1 MRINIKPI
9 IFLFLFGIGLN
20 AVAQDD
26 YGNSSTTEES
36 SGNSNSNQNKKD
48 SKSTNDKTYLS
59 RIKTWNVDDFLGESK
74 ATTPDT
80 LLLNFQN
87 QTFPERNTTL
97 VAECLGNMGSPFMSK
112 IYMDRTEKNAFLFM
126 RPYDN
131 WITMP
136 NDQLYFNTTTP
147 YTNIKYLTTFGKDLS
162 QEENFKFLFSANV
175 NKKFNFGVDY
185 EILYARGFYTRNATR
200 GKLANFFGNY
210 QGSRY
215 EAFWK
220 VSINYLENFENGGIT
235 DDRYITNPLL
245 MSGGLQTYE
254 SLNIPIALEDAKSQI
269 RNNHLF
275 FNHKYNIG
283 FERTIYRERDTTLY
297 PLKKI
302 PYQKAEDVKIP
313 IDTVIEF
320 IPVTSLIHTLYI
332 DQSQRSYRST
342 SANLAYY
349 DSIANINNKYTADT
363 SSILQIR
370 NTFGIALRE
379 GFHKWAKFGLTA
391 FLEHDYRR
399 YTSYSPSASLRDSA
413 NSFSRLS
420 TYSKSLLWAGGELS
434 KRQGTVLTYA
444 ALAKICVMGQDLGD
458 FELNGNLQTNF
469 KFWDHPVSLSTD
481 GYIKNLHP
489 DYFLEHYYSN
499 HFNWDKTF
507 KNENKTRVRGS
518 LSIPELGFSA
528 NAGVENLTN
537 YVYFNNQAVPAQ
549 YSGNIQV
556 LSFNWKQHLGVNIF
570 NWDNDAVYQLSSNQN
585 ILPLP
590 DLAVYSNLYLKF
602 LISKVMTTQLG
613 VDCRYNTTY
622 YAPAY
627 MPATGQFYTQQNVKI
642 GNYPMMNLYGNFHL
656 KRMRFFVMYSH
667 LSSLFATPKYF
678 SAPHYPMN
686 PTILKVGLSWNFYD

>member
-26 YGNSSTTEES
+26 YQNSSARNEN
-36 SGNSNSNQNKKD
+36 SGDSNSDQEKKD
-48 SKSTNDKTYLS
+48 SKSKDEKSYLS
-59 RIKTWNVDDFLGESK
+59 RLKVWNVDDFLGESK
-74 ATTPDT
+74 TTTPDT

-87 QTFPERNTTL
+87 QTFPERNKTL
-97 VAECLGNMGSPFMSK
+97 VSECLGNMGSPFMSK
-112 IYMDRTEKNAFLFM
+112 IYMDRTDKNAFLFM
-126 RPYDN
+126 RSYDN

-136 NDQLYFNTTTP
+136 NDQLYYNTTTP
-147 YTNIKYLTTFGKDLS
+147 YTNIKYLTTFGNNLS
-162 QEENFKFLFSANV
+162 QEENFKFLFSANA

-185 EILYARGFYTRNATR
+185 EILYARGYYKKNATK
-200 GKLANFFGNY
+200 GKLANLYGNY

-220 VSINYLENFENGGIT
+220 ASFNFLENYENGGIT
-235 DDRYITNPLL
+235 DDRYITQPLF

-254 SLNIPIALEDAKSQI
+254 SLNIPVALEDAKSLF
-269 RNNHLF
+269 RNSHLF
-275 FNHKYNIG
+275 FNHKYHIG
-283 FERTIYRERDTTLY
+283 FERTIYKERDTTLY
-297 PLKKI
+297 PLKRI

-332 DQSQRSYRST
+332 DQSQKSYRST
-342 SANLAYY
+342 SANLTYY
-349 DSIANINNKYTADT
+349 DSIANISNKYTADT
-363 SSILQIR
+363 SSMLQIR

-399 YTSYSPSASLRDSA
+399 YTSLKDST
-413 NSFSRLS
+413 NSFSTLN
-420 TYSKSLLWAGGELS
+420 TYTKSLLWAGGELS
-434 KRQGTVLTYA
+434 KRQGAVLTYA
-444 ALAKICVMGQDLGD
+444 ALAKICVMGENLGD

-469 KFWDHPVSLSTD
+469 KFWNHPVNLSAD
-481 GYIKNLHP
+481 GYIKNIHP

-499 HFNWDKTF
+499 HFRWNKTF
-507 KNENKTRVRGS
+507 VNENKTRVRGS
-518 LSIPELGFSA
+518 LIIPELGFNA

-537 YVYFNNQAVPAQ
+537 HVYFNNQALPAQ

-556 LSFNWKQHLGVNIF
+556 LTFNWKQHLGVNIF
-570 NWDNDAVYQLSSNQN
+570 NWDNDAVYQLSSNQK

-613 VDCRYNTTY
+613 VDCRYNTSY

-642 GNYPMMNLYGNFHL
+642 GNYPLMNIYGNFHL
-656 KRMRFFVMYSH
+656 KRMRFYVMYSH
-667 LSSLFATPKYF
+667 LSSLFASPKYF